1 MWYYIRV
8 VSTLHETDKPKQRKG
23 TVYCM
28 KASFISSTKTYDGKL
43 KYLVYSYRGYEYMIT
58 DYGWYGNGSI
68 SESLKYQHEQEQ
80 HKIDE
85 RIKQEKYREEHKEE
99 FESLTT
105 VDEDLDYFFKMIG
118 WDE

>member
-1 MWYYIRV
+1 
-8 VSTLHETDKPKQRKG
+8 
-23 TVYCM
+23 M
-28 KASFISSTKTYDGKL
+28 KASFISATKTYDGKL

-85 RIKQEKYREEHKEE
+85 RISERNKPKTNKQFKQ
-99 FESLTT
+99 FDI
-105 VDEDLDYFFKMIG
+105 DEIYKMMG